1 MGAVDHQHRDL
12 HPRGAEAI
20 VQDTMIFAFGL
31 FVFTILAIGLIATL
45 LQFRKMGNRDQVDS
59 YPRSRSKSS

>member
-1 MGAVDHQHRDL
+1 M
-12 HPRGAEAI
+12 
-20 VQDTMIFAFGL
+20 QDTMIFAFGL